1 MRTREHCAELV
12 KGVTRR
18 VIVVREPGSE
28 LFEEARFIV
37 RENALRRGVSS
48 EQVLREARRAAGRY
62 MRERSAERSGWKL
75 GIAVTAALA
84 ALAAAVVLFA
94 GV

>member
-28 LFEEARFIV
+28 LFEEAIFIV

-75 GIAVTAALA
+75 GLAALA
-84 ALAAAVVLFA
+84 ALAAAAAAVVTLA
-94 GV
+94 AL